1 MLYPASPEP
10 VISSFRLP
18 SYSTSEFKSEQGYRS
33 STLLS
38 EVGSDAELV
47 LNYEALTPSEAIDL
61 IDFWNA
67 VKGSHYRFRLPDEI
81 YKLMAIARPD
91 PSLPINLFLE
101 RFGMSPYWIAVEV
114 PDIDLAVITIHNTRV
129 RLRNVR

>member
-67 VKGSHYRFRLPDEI
+67 VKGSHYRFRLPGEI

-91 PSLPINLFLE
+91 PSLSINLFLD
-101 RFGMSPYWIAVEV
+101 RVGMSPYWIVVDV
-114 PDIDLAVITIHNTRV
+114 PEIDLAVITIHNTRV